1 MHNIFPYICMEII
14 IYIIFASVLKI
25 ILEALLVVYSSY
37 LDTVSIVFL
46 IFFYHELL
54 K

>member
-1 MHNIFPYICMEII
+1 MHNIFSYICMEII

-46 IFFYHELL
+46 IFLP
-54 K
+54 